1 MLTRQLKLRGEGQT
15 GDLNVESQDELRPPR
30 PPDEMSIT
38 EQYLGFWRVYL
49 GGRVRFTG
57 LSEISILRYS
67 STTMH
72 SIGGLDF

>member
-30 PPDEMSIT
+30 PPDEMCIT

-57 LSEISILRYS
+57 LSKISILRYS

-72 SIGGLDF
+72 SVGGLDF